1 MERSVTGRFFPLNKR
16 TGRLRFIVQALSI
29 IYASLAACLLLGL
42 LLLTLDVASPVD
54 EGGTTTALGILP
66 ASLFLLSGLVL
77 GVPRAR
83 RLHDLGLSGW
93 WALAGLVPVA
103 HLPLD
108 IALAAV
114 PGNRSA
120 NRFGPP
126 PAASGAGT
134 FIALAALAVI
144 PVALVAAGRWFTLD
158 QQPADL
164 RSFHEADCSSALAG
178 GEASPEC
185 RAAADGGYAEAQ
197 YALGIMY
204 EFGQAVERDDAAAVG
219 WYRRA
224 AVQGLAAAQNS
235 LGIMYDQGWGV
246 AQDDGQAVKWYHLAA
261 LQGLA
266 DAQKSLGQMYAEGRG
281 VDTNLREAAAWLQL
295 AAAQGNPVAQYRLGL
310 LYGEGRGVECSHAE
324 SRRWIRRAA
333 EQGLADAQRQVGQAP
348 PCRELQ
354 KGPEL
359 PEEPEETDSPAPR
372 P

>member
-1 MERSVTGRFFPLNKR
+1 MNATHTTARAPAAGDKERSATGRFLPLNKR
-16 TGRLRFIVQALSI
+16 MGRLRFIVQALSI
-29 IYASLAACLLLGL
+29 IYASLAAFLLLGL
-42 LLLTLDVASPVD
+42 LLTLDAAPPVD
-54 EGGTTTALGILP
+54 EGGTTAALGVLLTT
-66 ASLFLLSGLVL
+66 LFLLSGLAL

-83 RLHDLGLSGW
+83 RLHDLDLSGW
-93 WALAGLVPVA
+93 WALAGLVPLL

-108 IALAAV
+108 IALAVV
-114 PGNRSA
+114 PGNKPA
-120 NRFGPP
+120 NRYGPP

-144 PVALVAAGRWFTLD
+144 LVALVAAGRWFMLD
-158 QQPADL
+158 QQQADL
-164 RSFHEADCSSALAG
+164 SSFDEADCSSALAG
-178 GEASPEC
+178 GAASPEC

-204 EFGQAVERDDAAAVG
+204 EFGQAVERDDAAAVT
-219 WYRRA
+219 WYRKA
-224 AVQGLAAAQNS
+224 AAQGLATAQNS

-266 DAQKSLGQMYAEGRG
+266 DAQKSLGLMYAEGRG
-281 VDTNLREAAAWLQL
+281 VDTNLREAAAWFQL

-333 EQGLADAQRQVGQAP
+333 EQGLADAQRQVG
-348 PCRELQ
+348 
-354 KGPEL
+354 
-359 PEEPEETDSPAPR
+359 
-372 P
+372 